1 MTCPLPQTASQGAI
15 LTSWQSLALA
25 CAAILVVGAVHAE
38 DATSGQKPALDK
50 PEITTGAL
58 AADAAKPNEAYTAAL
73 DKKLFA
79 PDGTAE
85 LEKSERGALAEFHQ
99 TRQGQPL
106 WIADGKLT
114 AKAAAVIAEIGRAN
128 DWGLEASDFILPNA
142 SSETLAAEA
151 QAEAESTLSL
161 AVLKYARYARGGR
174 IMEPSETL
182 NSNLD
187 RKPQLIEPKIVLAEI
202 AKSDAP
208 DAYLKTLHPKHP
220 QFEKLRQAFLV
231 AAKTPEPRANGK
243 VQKASSLSPLA
254 RKLRANMEEW
264 RWMPADM
271 GALHVFN
278 NIPEFMQYVYKDGE
292 IIRSEKIVAGLVDK
306 PSSIFSR
313 SLKHVVLRPMWKVPE
328 SMKVNELWPSLLR
341 GGGLMREYGLSLQ
354 SKDGKNLDYRQIDWS
369 HADIR
374 NYEVIQPPGGKSVLG
389 VVKFSFPS
397 QHTIYMHD
405 TPDKWMFRPAQR
417 TLSHGC
423 LRVKN
428 PVELAEIILQDD
440 KGWDKAKV
448 AELIRS
454 GPLNNEVAIEKRIPI
469 HLAYFT
475 AWVDNA
481 GKLKTFADVYGH
493 EKRIALALE
502 GRWKEINKGRDH
514 LAPVQPNFDPHA
526 PQAPRI
532 ARGRLQQQTVGDFIG
547 NAFGIGF

>member
-1 MTCPLPQTASQGAI
+1 M
-15 LTSWQSLALA
+15 
-25 CAAILVVGAVHAE
+25 
-38 DATSGQKPALDK
+38 
-50 PEITTGAL
+50 TTGAI
-58 AADAAKPNEAYTAAL
+58 ATDPAKPNEAFSAAL
-73 DKKLFA
+73 DAKLFS

-85 LEKSERGALAEFHQ
+85 IEKTERGALAEFYQ
-99 TRQGQPL
+99 SRQGQPL
-106 WIADGKLT
+106 WTADGALT
-114 AKAAAVIAEIGRAN
+114 SKAIALIAEIGRAN
-128 DWGLEASDFILPNA
+128 DYGLEAAGFDVPTRP
-142 SSETLAAEA
+142 SEGAAAQALSAGAAADAEA
-151 QAEAESTLSL
+151 AISL

-174 IMEPSETL
+174 ILEPSESL

-187 RKPQLIEPKIVLAEI
+187 RKPQLIEPKIVLEEI
-202 AKSDAP
+202 SKSEAP

-220 QFEKLRQAFLV
+220 QFEKLRQAFL
-231 AAKTPEPRANGK
+231 AASKSDDARARGK
-243 VQKASSLSPLA
+243 GQKITGLSPLA

-271 GALHVFN
+271 GPLHVFN

-313 SLKHVVLRPMWKVPE
+313 PLKHVVLRPMWRVPE
-328 SMKVNELWPSLLR
+328 SIKVNELWPSLLK
-341 GGGLMREYGLSLQ
+341 GGGLMREYGLELQ
-354 SKDGKNLDYRQIDWS
+354 SKEGKALDYRQIDWS

-389 VVKFSFPS
+389 FVKFSFPS

-428 PVELAEIILQDD
+428 PLELAEIILKED

-454 GPLNNEVAIEKRIPI
+454 GPLNNEVAMEKRIPI

-475 AWVDNA
+475 AWVDNT

-493 EKRIALALE
+493 EKRITLALE

-514 LAPVQPNFDPHA
+514 LAPVQPNFDPA
-526 PQAPRI
+526 QPPSPRTS
-532 ARGRLQQQTVGDFIG
+532 RLRLRPQQTVSDFIG
-547 NAFGIGF
+547 NAFGGIGF